1 LEEVERELARLKK
14 QYRTLEK
21 DYSRDIPGDFPE
33 PPRSPSSRSAGRER
47 APAPP
52 GAGPVTAPG
61 VGPVTAPG
69 VGPADVPEWAAAGN
83 DGDRRER
90 FASYFMTGS
99 LGRAAPQLRKERRAM
114 RNKAILMAVVAL
126 FFLIVLANFLLK

>member
-1 LEEVERELARLKK
+1 LDEVERELARLKK

-21 DYSRDIPGDFPE
+21 DYSRDIPGDLPE
-33 PPRSPSSRSAGRER
+33 PSRSSSARAAVPER

-52 GAGPVTAPG
+52 AAGPATAPG
-61 VGPVTAPG
+61 A
-69 VGPADVPEWAAAGN
+69 GPADVPEWAAAGN